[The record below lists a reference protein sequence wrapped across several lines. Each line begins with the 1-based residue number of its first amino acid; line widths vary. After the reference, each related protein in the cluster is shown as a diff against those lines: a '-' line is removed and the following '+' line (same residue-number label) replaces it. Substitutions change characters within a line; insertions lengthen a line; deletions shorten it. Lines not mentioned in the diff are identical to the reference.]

1 MMSLATSKPCWHT
14 SLVYRLFVL
23 DALLLAFCLASKG
36 AAWTVA
42 GRPPSAL
49 FKVLVLGDNGAG
61 KTALARALCGKGFL
75 AEYTPG
81 TAVSVSAR
89 SFSRE
94 GHPPAVLE
102 VREVPRVRGR
112 LCRMLGGTL

>member
-1 MMSLATSKPCWHT
+1 MS
-14 SLVYRLFVL
+14 F
-23 DALLLAFCLASKG
+23 LLGSEG
-36 AAWTVA
+36 AEWTVA

-49 FKVLVLGDNGAG
+49 FKVLVLGDNGVG

-81 TAVSVSAR
+81 TSVSVSAR

-94 GHPPAVLE
+94 NHPPSVLE
-102 VREVPRVRGR
+102 VTIIAHVFLRR
-112 LCRMLGGTL
+112 

>member
-1 MMSLATSKPCWHT
+1 M
-14 SLVYRLFVL
+14 
-23 DALLLAFCLASKG
+23 
-36 AAWTVA
+36 A

-49 FKVLVLGDNGAG
+49 FKVLILGDNGVG

-75 AEYTPG
+75 PEYTPG

-102 VREVPRVRGR
+102 ASQSRQASD
-112 LCRMLGGTL
+112 TLVL

>member
-1 MMSLATSKPCWHT
+1 MWILPNPDGVRLAASSAVPPGC
-14 SLVYRLFVL
+14 SCSPGG
-23 DALLLAFCLASKG
+23 ALLASTTG

-49 FKVLVLGDNGAG
+49 FKVLVLGDNGVG
-61 KTALARALCGKGFL
+61 KTALARALCGKGFQ

-102 VREVPRVRGR
+102 VQQ
-112 LCRMLGGTL
+112 